1 MSGRVIHVIGDGNC
15 LFRFLFCFLY
25 LRFLISSSAIALGL
39 QLGPTGHV
47 LLRTAAANYI
57 ETNRQH
63 FEGFL
68 DTEEAFDEYLL
79 NLRRD
84 EHYAGETAI
93 QALVERF

>member
-1 MSGRVIHVIGDGNC
+1 MFS
-15 LFRFLFCFLY
+15 FK
-25 LRFLISSSAIALGL
+25 L
-39 QLGPTGHV
+39 QLLIT
-47 LLRTAAANYI
+47 YI

-93 QALVERF
+93 QA